1 MKKSSILIVNGV
13 NVKPWEM
20 HTAVALVK
28 FGYSVTFIPS
38 HNSLRTADAY
48 LNNTLFEFKSPEEN
62 TIKCIE
68 NNLQKALRHQSK
80 NVVIDSCRVKNVR
93 DNSIQNYLIAR
104 IKRKKG
110 IKRLIFVKWNGD
122 VVDVGKMI

>member
-1 MKKSSILIVNGV
+1 MKKNSILIVNGV

-48 LNNTLFEFKSPEEN
+48 LNNTLFEFKSP
-62 TIKCIE
+62 
-68 NNLQKALRHQSK
+68 
-80 NVVIDSCRVKNVR
+80 
-93 DNSIQNYLIAR
+93 
-104 IKRKKG
+104 
-110 IKRLIFVKWNGD
+110 
-122 VVDVGKMI
+122 